1 MQKKRTLLMI
11 AGLVWIMAGFMV
23 FKLGFEVLF
32 DKREFIIISL
42 ITAGVVFYVFYNF
55 IFKQHK

>member
-1 MQKKRTLLMI
+1 
-11 AGLVWIMAGFMV
+11 MAGFMV